1 MPLQKDL
8 WLKDKN
14 TNRPYRSSMALAP
27 VWVRSKLVLG
37 LLLVVLLVL
46 FLVQNGQAIHVD
58 FMWWE
63 TDMSQALVVFM
74 ALLFGAVLGVAL
86 TRWLRGPSSHRRG
99 GL

>member
-1 MPLQKDL
+1 MPLRKEL

-14 TNRPYRSSMALAP
+14 TNRPYRSSVALAS
-27 VWVRSKLVLG
+27 VWVRSKLTLG
-37 LLLVVLLVL
+37 LLLLALLVL

-63 TDMSQALVVFM
+63 TELSQALVVFM
-74 ALLFGAVLGVAL
+74 ALLFGVVLGVAL
-86 TRWLRGPSSHRRG
+86 TSWLRGRSSHKRG